1 QVEELMALLP
11 VRLPFAARWLVS
23 APIAAGAVA
32 LRLTHQNSAAA
43 AAALALVTVALLPSR
58 RLVVLVPAAIA
69 AGALAL
75 LVMRPGVAEWMLS
88 GLPLAGDALLAAHF
102 GLTLR
107 RGREPLIARYMRA
120 ELGAVPPECRR
131 YARGLTALW
140 TVVLAGLAL
149 VHLGAMLGWS
159 GIAASL
165 TLHAIL
171 IPGLFLAEHP
181 FRARSFPHLPASP
194 IRTLRSMA
202 RSTHAG

>member
-1 QVEELMALLP
+1 M
-11 VRLPFAARWLVS
+11 RLPFAARWLVS

-32 LRLTHQNSAAA
+32 LRLTHQSSAAA
-43 AAALALVTVALLPSR
+43 AAALALLTVALLPSR
-58 RLVVLVPAAIA
+58 RVVVLVPAAIA

-88 GLPLAGDALLAAHF
+88 GLPLVGDCLLAAHF

-107 RGREPLIARYMRA
+107 PGREPLIAHYMRA

-140 TVVLAGLAL
+140 SVVLAGLAL
-149 VHLGAMLGWS
+149 VHLAAMLGAWP

-181 FRARSFPHLPASP
+181 FRAHSFPHLPASP